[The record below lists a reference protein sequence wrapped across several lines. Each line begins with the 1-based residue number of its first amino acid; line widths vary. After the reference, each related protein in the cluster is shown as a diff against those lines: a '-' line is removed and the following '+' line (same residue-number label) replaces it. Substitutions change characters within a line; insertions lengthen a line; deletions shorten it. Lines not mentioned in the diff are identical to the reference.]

1 MSGIEAFWDNDDHS
15 IVYMLFSGKW
25 TWDDFYIVDQQVIAM
40 EKDGADQI
48 DVIVDLRYSSGLPPN
63 TLLHVKNIAD
73 RQSEKIGVN
82 VLVTNSP
89 LVHNLYKVGSKV
101 YPQINRYFCVAESP
115 EEARTIIGEARQS
128 IHQSS
133 SVS

>member
-25 TWDDFYIVDQQVIAM
+25 TWDDFYTVDQQVIGM
-40 EKDGADQI
+40 EKEGADRI

-101 YPQINRYFCVAESP
+101 YPQINRYFCVADSP
-115 EEARTIIGEARQS
+115 EEARDMIDEARAAS
-128 IHQSS
+128 PRPSG
-133 SVS
+133 VS